1 MRAVFYDKIQ
11 YMLATDL
18 KTGVIYKEEGAPFL
32 VIRYEHVKSARS
44 GATVKVKVRNLLTD
58 QVLLKSYVGSNRV
71 EDADVRRQ
79 NVQYLYNDGVN
90 YVFMDPDTYEQI
102 PMSDELVGDNAR
114 FLKEGEKV
122 QVMYF
127 EDSPVSVQLAASVV
141 FEITYTEPGFKGNT
155 VTNAF
160 KDATLENGTVVKVPP
175 FMKVGD
181 KVKIN
186 TETGEYVSK
195 A

>member
-1 MRAVFYDKIQ
+1 
-11 YMLATDL
+11 MLATDL
-18 KTGVIYKEEGAPFL
+18 KRGTIYKEEGAPFL

-90 YVFMDPDTYEQI
+90 FVFMDPDTYEQI
-102 PMSDELVGDNAR
+102 PMAADIVGDNSM

-127 EDSPVSVQLAASVV
+127 EDSPVSIQLPASIT

-155 VTNAF
+155 VSNAF
-160 KDATLENGTVVKVPP
+160 KDATIENGTVIKVPP
-175 FMKVGD
+175 FIKVGD

-186 TETGEYVSK
+186 TETGDYVSK

>member
-1 MRAVFYDKIQ
+1 
-11 YMLATDL
+11 MLATDL
-18 KTGVIYKEEGAPFL
+18 KTSVIYKEAGAPFV

-44 GATVKVKVRNLLTD
+44 GATVKVKVRNLLTN
-58 QVLLKSYVGSNRV
+58 QVLLKSYVGVAKV

-79 NVQYLYNDGVN
+79 NVQFLYKDGASF
-90 YVFMDPDTYEQI
+90 VFMDPETFEQI
-102 PMSDELVGDNAR
+102 PMSADVVGESSK

-127 EDSPVSVQLAASVV
+127 EDSPVSIQLPNSMI

-155 VTNAF
+155 VSNAY
-160 KDATLENGTVVKVPP
+160 KDATIENGTVVKVPP
-175 FMKVGD
+175 FIKIGD

-186 TETGEYVSK
+186 TETEEYVSK

>member
-1 MRAVFYDKIQ
+1 
-11 YMLATDL
+11 MLATDL
-18 KTGVIYKEEGAPFL
+18 KRGTIYKEEGAPFL

-44 GATVKVKVRNLLTD
+44 GATVKVKVRNLITD

-90 YVFMDPDTYEQI
+90 FVFMDPDTYEQI
-102 PMSDELVGDNAR
+102 PMSVDIVGDNAM

-127 EDSPVSVQLAASVV
+127 EDSPVSIQLPASIT

-155 VTNAF
+155 VSNAF
-160 KDATLENGTVVKVPP
+160 KDATIENGTVIKVPP
-175 FMKVGD
+175 FIKVGD

-186 TETGEYVSK
+186 TETGDYVSK

>member
-1 MRAVFYDKIQ
+1 
-11 YMLATDL
+11 MLATSL
-18 KTGVIYKEEGAPFL
+18 KTGVIYKENGAPFS
-32 VIRYEHVKSARS
+32 VVKYEHVKSARS
-44 GATVKVKVRNLLTD
+44 GATVKVKVRNLLTG
-58 QVLLKSYVGSNRV
+58 QVLLKSYVGTAKV

-90 YVFMDPDTYEQI
+90 FVFMDPTTYEQI
-102 PMSDELVGDNAR
+102 PMSSDIVDDNAK
-114 FLKEGEKV
+114 FLKEGELV

-127 EDSPVSVQLAASVV
+127 EDSPVSIQLPASVI

-155 VTNAF
+155 VTNAY
-160 KDATLENGTVVKVPP
+160 KDATIENGTVIKVPP
-175 FMKVGD
+175 FIKIGD

-186 TETGEYVSK
+186 TETQEYVSK

>member
-1 MRAVFYDKIQ
+1 
-11 YMLATDL
+11 MLATDL
-18 KTGVIYKEEGAPFL
+18 KRGTIYKEEGAPFL

-90 YVFMDPDTYEQI
+90 FVFMDPDTYEQI
-102 PMSDELVGDNAR
+102 PMSADIVGDNSM

-127 EDSPVSVQLAASVV
+127 EDSPVSIQLPASIT

-155 VTNAF
+155 VSNAF
-160 KDATLENGTVVKVPP
+160 KDATIENGTVIKVPP
-175 FMKVGD
+175 FIKVGD

-186 TETGEYVSK
+186 TETGDYVSK

>member
-1 MRAVFYDKIQ
+1 
-11 YMLATDL
+11 MLATDL
-18 KTGVIYKEEGAPFL
+18 KTSVIYKEDGAPYI

-58 QVLLKSYVGSNRV
+58 QVLLKSYVGTARV

-79 NVQYLYNDGVN
+79 NVQYLYNDGASF
-90 YVFMDPDTYEQI
+90 VFMDPETYEQI
-102 PMSDELVGDNAR
+102 PMSADVVGESSK

-127 EDSPVSVQLAASVV
+127 EDSPVSIQLPNSMI

-155 VTNAF
+155 VSNAY
-160 KDATLENGTVVKVPP
+160 KDATIENGTVVKVPP
-175 FMKVGD
+175 FIKIGD

-186 TETGEYVSK
+186 TETEEYVSK